1 MKINRKIIVGA
12 LALAGIAS
20 IPLIFRNNRNET
32 IHSTGCETYQGYRRG
47 LDEEIFLFFDEKT
60 MKERGEEIP
69 NYILLGEPEWID
81 ENRPGKNRLEIGKS
95 YRLEIK
101 KGITLGSFQQCTD
114 SQRGTGK
121 NQER

>member
-101 KGITLGSFQQCTD
+101 KGLTLGSFQPCTD
-114 SQRGTGK
+114 SEISNTK
-121 NQER
+121 P

>member
-1 MKINRKIIVGA
+1 MKTNKKIIVGA
-12 LALAGIAS
+12 LALAVIAS
-20 IPLIFRNNRNET
+20 IPFIFRNQSTE
-32 IHSTGCETYQGYRRG
+32 IKYSTGCETYQGYRKG

-101 KGITLGSFQQCTD
+101 KGLTLGSFQQCTD
-114 SQRGTGK
+114 SEQSTQRR
-121 NQER
+121 Q